1 MSPAF
6 LFVLFV
12 FYSFVGWLSE
22 VVYCSILERRFV
34 NRGFLFGP
42 LCPVYGFGALL
53 VIYLLEPFAGNVP
66 LLFAMAVL
74 VTSALEY
81 ATGLF
86 LETAFG
92 TRWWDYS
99 SYRFNLHGRIC
110 LLNSLLF
117 GAMGVVG
124 VRFLHPL
131 AVMAASAVPPAAL
144 EALALVFAA
153 ALAVDLGMTLR
164 SLSGFSSWLSTLS
177 EFLAGARE
185 AVGIGEWLDERD
197 LAGSL
202 AAIRE
207 RIRLAVSEDDRRV
220 AERVAARLERIVSR
234 ARGLKR
240 LLGAFPGAGSRSHG
254 EELALLRGLHSVVG
268 RISERPALLSAAL
281 RVVALALAVG
291 ALAFA
296 VAR

>member
-1 MSPAF
+1 MTSSF
-6 LFVLFV
+6 LFALFIV
-12 FYSFVGWLSE
+12 YSVVGWVCE

-34 NRGFLFGP
+34 NRGFLYGP

-53 VIYLLEPFAGNVP
+53 VLYLLEPFAGNVP

-92 TRWWDYS
+92 TTWWDYS

-117 GAMGVVG
+117 GAMSVVG
-124 VRFLHPL
+124 VRFLHPHAMM
-131 AVMAASAVPPAAL
+131 AVSSLSPNVL
-144 EALALVFAA
+144 D
-153 ALAVDLGMTLR
+153 ALAVAVAAVLFVDLGLTLR
-164 SLSGFSSWLSTLS
+164 SLSGFSSWLSALS
-177 EFLAGARE
+177 EFLEGVRE
-185 AVGIGEWLDERD
+185 TIGFREWMNELD

-207 RIRLAVSEDDRRV
+207 RVRLGASEDDRQL
-220 AERVAARLERIVSR
+220 AARLADRLERIVLRS
-234 ARGLKR
+234 RGLSR
-240 LLGAFPGAGSRSHG
+240 LLRAFPGMRSRAHG
-254 EELALLRGLHSVVG
+254 DELAVLRRLH
-268 RISERPALLSAAL
+268 AAL
-281 RVVALALAVG
+281 GKLPSGPSRASALYRVLALALALA
-291 ALAFA
+291 ALVFA
-296 VAR
+296 VVR